1 MFGGG
6 DVGEIAIMMDDN
18 IFFVTWNMLNLY
30 THLLWILAQT
40 KNIQN

>member
-6 DVGEIAIMMDDN
+6 DVDEIAIMMDHN
-18 IFFVTWNMLNLY
+18 IFFLTWNMLNLY
-30 THLLWILAQT
+30 THLLWILVQT